1 MSSSRGPLLDFLREG
16 GGRVPGRWSFL
27 TPLVEDPTGNIISSS
42 LNGFSL
48 RVFSGSG
55 PPDLDILDAEIGAIS
70 GNRELGVLQ
79 NLVQQD
85 LFLVV
90 VVKEIFDRFQ
100 FFRREQVWLY
110 DKLVHQESF
119 ELSFSL
125 DYPFLFFS
133 PA

>member
-1 MSSSRGPLLDFLREG
+1 MSSSRGPLLVFLREG

-55 PPDLDILDAEIGAIS
+55 PPDLDIFDAEIGAIS

-85 LFLVV
+85 LFLLVV
-90 VVKEIFDRFQ
+90 IKEIFDRFQ
-100 FFRREQVWLY
+100 FVGGNKTWVCE
-110 DKLVHQESF
+110 
-119 ELSFSL
+119 
-125 DYPFLFFS
+125 
-133 PA
+133 